1 MPSALIIDDES
12 MVRLALHQML
22 ERQGFDILE
31 APDGE
36 EGLRVFAARPTEL
49 VVCDLIMPRSDGIS
63 TIMNIRKISPRVKI
77 IAISGGGRSHALE
90 LLTVAEHMGADHI
103 LEKPFTRVQLLDA
116 VAQCLVR
123 GSTGACLAG

>member
-12 MVRLALHQML
+12 MVRLALRQML

-31 APDGE
+31 ASDGE
-36 EGLRVFAARPTEL
+36 EGLRLFATRPVEL

-63 TIMNIRKISPRVKI
+63 TIMNIRRISSRVKI

-90 LLTVAEHMGADHI
+90 LLNVAEQMGADHI
-103 LEKPFTRVQLLDA
+103 LEKPFTRIQLLDA
-116 VAQCLVR
+116 ISHCLPRV
-123 GSTGACLAG
+123 STGASQAG